1 MIGQRLKIARA
12 ASGLSLRE
20 LEAAIDNLVT
30 AQAIG
35 KYERNEDMPSSK
47 VLSALAKALHVS
59 EDYLLASDE
68 LVLDGVEFRKK
79 SIASKREEA
88 FVEGQALHLLE
99 RYLTLE
105 DVLGLASVV
114 WDRPREAPYP
124 VTAVAD
130 AENAARAVR
139 TNWGLGIDP
148 IPNLSELLEERGI
161 KILSVGLSEIDGL
174 TARVRRRNGEPIP
187 VIVIKESEWS
197 ERKRFTLAHE
207 LGHMVMDVR
216 HGVDTE
222 KAANRFAGA
231 FLMPAE
237 ALWREIG
244 KRRTMI
250 SLGELLRLKQLF
262 GASFQ
267 AIVYRCHDLRIISD
281 AAYRRLFQVFNE
293 KGWRKPPYEEP
304 GAIPAEA
311 EEPRRMERLCFRALA
326 EGAIS
331 ESKAAEILGVTVR
344 NLTRLMD
351 QPSMGQVHESRRI
364 RAFNCLSSLRCL
376 TCYIRV
382 S

>member
-20 LEAAIDNLVT
+20 LESAIDNLVT

-35 KYERNEDMPSSK
+35 KYERDEDMPSSR
-47 VLSALAKALHVS
+47 VLSALAEALGVS
-59 EDYLLASDE
+59 EDYLLTSE
-68 LVLDGVEFRKK
+68 EMILDGVEFRKRHM
-79 SIASKREEA
+79 ASKREEA

-105 DVLGLASVV
+105 DVLGLASVH
-114 WDRPREAPYP
+114 WDCPREAPYP
-124 VTAVAD
+124 LTKVDD

-139 TNWGLGIDP
+139 THWGLGIDP
-148 IPNLSELLEERGI
+148 ILSLSELLEERGV
-161 KILSVGLSEIDGL
+161 KILSAALADIDGL
-174 TARVRRRNGEPIP
+174 TAKVRRKNGETIP
-187 VIVIKESEWS
+187 VVVIKADAWS

-216 HGVDTE
+216 HGVDAE

-231 FLMPAE
+231 FLMPPE

-250 SLGELLRLKQLF
+250 SLGELVRLKELF

-267 AIVYRCHDLRIISD
+267 AIVYRCHDLGIIPD
-281 AAYRRLFQVFNE
+281 TAYRRLFQVFNE
-293 KGWRKPPYEEP
+293 RGWRKPPFEEP
-304 GAIPAEA
+304 GALDPSLEQ
-311 EEPRRMERLCFRALA
+311 PQRMQRLCFRALS

-331 ESKAAEILGVTVR
+331 ESKAAEILGVSVR
-344 NLTRLMD
+344 DLTRLMD
-351 QPSMGQVHESRRI
+351 EPSSPN
-364 RAFNCLSSLRCL
+364 A
-376 TCYIRV
+376 
-382 S
+382 

>member
-1 MIGQRLKIARA
+1 MIGQRLKVARA

-59 EDYLLASDE
+59 EDYLLTSEDM
-68 LVLDGVEFRKK
+68 VLDGVEFRKK
-79 SIASKREEA
+79 SMTSKREEA

-105 DVLGLASVV
+105 GALGLASVV

-124 VTAVAD
+124 ITAVAD
-130 AENAARAVR
+130 AENAARALR
-139 TNWGLGIDP
+139 THWGLGIDP
-148 IPNLSELLEERGI
+148 ILNMSELLEERGI
-161 KILSVGLSEIDGL
+161 KILSVGLLDIDGL
-174 TARVRRRNGEPIP
+174 TAKVRRKSAEPIP
-187 VIVIKESEWS
+187 VIVIKEDEWS

-216 HGVDTE
+216 HSGDAE

-237 ALWREIG
+237 ALWSEIG
-244 KRRTMI
+244 KHRTTI
-250 SLGELLRLKQLF
+250 SFGELLRLKELF

-267 AIVYRCHDLRIISD
+267 AIVYRCHDLGIISD
-281 AAYRRLFQVFNE
+281 AAYRRLFQSFNE
-293 KGWRKPPYEEP
+293 HGWRKPPFQEP
-304 GAIPAEA
+304 GALAPAKEQ
-311 EEPRRMERLCFRALA
+311 PKRMQRLCFRALS
-326 EGAIS
+326 EGMIS
-331 ESKAAEILGVTVR
+331 ESKAAEILGISVR
-344 NLTRLMD
+344 DLTRLMD
-351 QPSMGQVHESRRI
+351 QPSTPG
-364 RAFNCLSSLRCL
+364 L
-376 TCYIRV
+376 
-382 S
+382 

>member
-12 ASGLSLRE
+12 ASGLSLRD
-20 LEAAIDNLVT
+20 LEAGIDKLVT

-35 KYERNEDMPSSK
+35 KYERDEDMPSSK

-99 RYLTLE
+99 RYLALE

-114 WDRPREAPYP
+114 WERPREAPYP
-124 VTAVAD
+124 ITNVAD

-148 IPNLSELLEERGI
+148 ILNLSELLEERGI
-161 KILSVGLSEIDGL
+161 KILSVDLSDIDGL
-174 TARVRRRNGEPIP
+174 TARVRRKNGEPIP
-187 VIVIKESEWS
+187 VIVIKEDEWS

-207 LGHMVMDVR
+207 LGHMVMEIR
-216 HGVDTE
+216 HGLDAE

-244 KRRTMI
+244 KHRTMI
-250 SLGELLRLKQLF
+250 SLGELLRLKELF

-267 AIVYRCHDLRIISD
+267 AIVYRCHDLGIISD
-281 AAYRRLFQVFNE
+281 AAYRRLFQSFSDY
-293 KGWRKPPYEEP
+293 GWRKPPYKEL
-304 GAIPAEA
+304 GALAPSQEH
-311 EEPRRMERLCFRALA
+311 PQRMQRLCFRALS

-331 ESKAAEILGVTVR
+331 ESRAAEILGISVR

-351 QPSMGQVHESRRI
+351 QPS
-364 RAFNCLSSLRCL
+364 
-376 TCYIRV
+376 TPDP
-382 S
+382 